1 MKLTIKLAMVC
12 LAILGLLALGACSG
26 GAAATNSGGC
36 QSDKDCNAADKCMV
50 CSGGSCQKVADCCL
64 TDVECGGGQRCWNE
78 KGKAYGKCGSA
89 N

>member
-26 GAAATNSGGC
+26 GAAAGGC